1 MFLAQN
7 PNLNHLEGPRFQ
19 GINRLFVLEFESDT
33 YRTSSKKYNLP
44 NIETKDY
51 DAMIDGK
58 KLF

>member
-7 PNLNHLEGPRFQ
+7 PNLNHLEEPRFQ

-33 YRTSSKKYNLP
+33 CRTSSKKYNLP